1 MQTFVFLGLVFGILN
16 AILLSVV
23 IFILKQPDPNRGR
36 QLAETQELQE
46 RITELTKHVVSF
58 EKKIEGLINESK
70 NENLAKL
77 ERVNQDMGRQLK
89 TIHDNL

>member
-1 MQTFVFLGLVFGILN
+1 MNMLVFLSLIFGILN
-16 AILLSVV
+16 AILLAVV
-23 IFILKQPDPNRGR
+23 LFILKQPDPNRGR

-46 RITELTKHVVSF
+46 RITELSKHVVSF

>member
-1 MQTFVFLGLVFGILN
+1 MQTFVFLGLIFGILN

-23 IFILKQPDPNRGR
+23 IFILKQPDPTRGR

-58 EKKIEGLINESK
+58 EKKIETLINESK

-77 ERVNQDMGRQLK
+77 ERVNQDMGRQLQ